1 VWRRSYAIVET
12 HGHTSV
18 MPLLVKAAI
27 MTRGALEVVLICPSV
42 AKKLGRSWG
51 AMMKLAVLFL
61 FSILL
66 ASGQVA
72 FKFAAID
79 IKARIEAIGGLWAY
93 ASLPLF
99 AALVIYAGAT
109 ALWVWILTDTPLS
122 RAYPFALLGAIFVPA
137 ASVVLFGESLSWSY
151 PVGLLLVCLGV
162 YLCVR

>member
-1 VWRRSYAIVET
+1 MLAK
-12 HGHTSV
+12 G
-18 MPLLVKAAI
+18 AI
-27 MTRGALEVVLICPSV
+27 MTRRALEVVLRT
-42 AKKLGRSWG
+42 AGRCRG
-51 AMMKLAVLFL
+51 PEREGDKMKLAVLVL
-61 FSILL
+61 FSVLL

-79 IKARIEAIGGLWAY
+79 IKARVEAIGGLWAY

-137 ASVVLFGESLSWSY
+137 ASVVLFGESLTWSY